1 MSNIQIS
8 TVQLAVSNI
17 TAGPYG
23 SNITM
28 TGDVIF
34 EGTFPN
40 LGVRTPF
47 INPSRP
53 GDIVTTLTLSG
64 YLAFGS
70 SPYITNVSSY
80 PSYIGP
86 GANGYAIEI
95 GGSAEIFGDINL
107 TNHNLVNVGSA
118 TINRFTAGGN
128 MNLNGY
134 SIDNVNQIATRS
146 ITGYNGGLSLN
157 GINLDFNGQ
166 SAINVN
172 AIYTR
177 YIAGNGGLSLSNSNL
192 DFNGFSA
199 TAMNTLNTRY
209 IAGNGGLSLTNTDLD
224 FANRKGTNIANPT
237 ANADVANKQYVDA
250 RNPASSNEISV
261 TNIFVPSPSV
271 VAATTINLPQPSR
284 IMTTGTVV
292 VTNSA
297 DTRRAYLYVSVDG
310 NCNAP
315 VASTVYSNDLLTLPV
330 QNLTGVLGAGIHTVR
345 LLAYPD
351 VSNNTLTSTYA
362 NIICSA
368 GFS

>member
-1 MSNIQIS
+1 LGVTDIVSGP
-8 TVQLAVSNI
+8 LA
-17 TAGPYG
+17 

-28 TGDVIF
+28 DGEVVF
-34 EGTFPN
+34 GGTWPD

-64 YLAFGS
+64 YLAFAS
-70 SPYITNVSSY
+70 SPFIGNNPAYT
-80 PSYIGP
+80 SYIGP
-86 GANGYAIEI
+86 GANGYSIEI

-118 TINRFTAGGN
+118 TIDSITMEGN
-128 MNLNGY
+128 MNLNDY
-134 SIDNVNQIATRS
+134 SIDNVDQIATRF
-146 ITGYNGGLSLN
+146 IT
-157 GINLDFNGQ
+157 
-166 SAINVN
+166 
-172 AIYTR
+172 
-177 YIAGNGGLSLSNSNL
+177 GNGGNPSLAGNDLN
-192 DFNGFSA
+192 FNNQSA
-199 TAMNTLNTRY
+199 TNVSTLNTRY

-250 RNPASSNEISV
+250 QNPANSNENGV
-261 TNIFVPSPSV
+261 TNLYVPTPSIV
-271 VAATTINLPQPSR
+271 ATTSIVLPQPSCIYSTG
-284 IMTTGTVV
+284 IMVV
-292 VTNSA
+292 SNA
-297 DTRRAYLYVSVDG
+297 GPDTRRAFLYVSVDG

-315 VASTVYSNDLLTLPV
+315 MASTVYSNDLLALPA
-330 QNLTGVLGAGIHTVR
+330 QNLTGVLSAGSHTVR

-362 NIICSA
+362 NLVCTG